1 MQKIDLYTFHLLSPP
16 SPFRE
21 GSPFLPSQ
29 GSLVDPRVRA
39 TLFTRPPNSTP
50 RRAISPGEHLLS
62 VRVARA
68 KEANRPPIPPL
79 HFPPLRS
86 QGEWPRLP
94 FTARIERHKCSLKA
108 RSLSLQ
114 GWGLIDLP
122 LRASNEGSPRPRVAR
137 AQKIIRPRPP
147 ILPLTDTPHPRYDLS
162 HLIRP

>member
-1 MQKIDLYTFHLLSPP
+1 MLPP
-16 SPFRE
+16 S
-21 GSPFLPSQ
+21 
-29 GSLVDPRVRA
+29 SLAVSSGIGDLVCPPLTLLHTR
-39 TLFTRPPNSTP
+39 TLFTEGGLFGLPQ
-50 RRAISPGEHLLS
+50 RASNEHLLS

-86 QGEWPRLP
+86 QGEWLRLP